1 MTTYKIEGTTMRKIL
16 TNLLH
21 DAGIAFEWDGEYLLL
36 RDLSNIE
43 AEFCESTLYYANDL
57 CNAAVCIAMP
67 CPAI

>member
-36 RDLSNIE
+36 RDLIQNQI
-43 AEFCESTLYYANDL
+43 ATTHAQLLIRQLANGKL
-57 CNAAVCIAMP
+57 
-67 CPAI
+67 

>member
-36 RDLSNIE
+36 RDLSDIE
-43 AEFCESTLYYANDL
+43 AEFCESALYYANDL

-67 CPAI
+67 CSAI

>member
-36 RDLSNIE
+36 RDLSDIE
-43 AEFCESTLYYANDL
+43 AEFCESAPLL
-57 CNAAVCIAMP
+57 RKRP
-67 CPAI
+67 L

>member
-36 RDLSNIE
+36 NNMSDIE
-43 AEFCESTLYYANDL
+43 ADFCESALYYANDL